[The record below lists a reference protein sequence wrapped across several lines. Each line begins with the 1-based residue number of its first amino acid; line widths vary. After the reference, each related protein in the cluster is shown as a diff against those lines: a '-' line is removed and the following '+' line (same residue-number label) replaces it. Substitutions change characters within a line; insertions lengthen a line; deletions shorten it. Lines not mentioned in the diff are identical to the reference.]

1 MNDGALKQAGI
12 NKGLII
18 LDVNDIPMK
27 SLSDLQTAVKN
38 ASTAKDP
45 VLYIKGMWPTG
56 KKDYFAI
63 QIKP

>member
-1 MNDGALKQAGI
+1 
-12 NKGLII
+12 
-18 LDVNDIPMK
+18 MK